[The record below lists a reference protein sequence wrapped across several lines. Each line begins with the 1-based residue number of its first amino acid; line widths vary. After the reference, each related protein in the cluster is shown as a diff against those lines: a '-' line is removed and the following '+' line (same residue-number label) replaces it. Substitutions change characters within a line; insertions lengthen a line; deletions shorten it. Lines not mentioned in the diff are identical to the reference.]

1 VHASSSRATLAGRVR
16 SQEWRVE
23 ADGVELRVERHE
35 LPALASW
42 LLPAGALL
50 ERAQRDLVADEG
62 GTALRERESA
72 FAGHPARELHYRVS
86 AQGGRNGRA
95 LFVLADA
102 RLWLVAA
109 LYPEGA
115 AAAQRVERFFASF
128 AFSEPAGP

>member
-16 SQEWRVE
+16 TQEWRVE

-42 LLPAGALL
+42 LLPARALL

-62 GTALRERESA
+62 GTLLRARESV
-72 FAGHPARELHYRVS
+72 FAGHAARELHYRVS
-86 AQGGRNGRA
+86 AQGGRSGRA
-95 LFVLADA
+95 LLVLVDA

-109 LYPEGA
+109 LYTAEP
-115 AAAQRVERFFASF
+115 AAAQQVERFFASF
-128 AFSEPAGP
+128 ALTEPAGP